1 MSKEKCNT
9 GETQVRY
16 AASFLPVGKSI
27 LLALGRDMRL
37 RLAVLLLLAAVTAHA
52 AEIKGKITN
61 AVGGEALG
69 RVEVVVLETKTSA
82 VTSISGE
89 FDLPNLAPGTYTL
102 RLNAVGFRMLTI
114 PFTLALPADVKEF
127 SITMVPDNFHH
138 TDKVEV
144 HGDVFQAEDSPATT
158 EMNLTASEIRE
169 TSTVFAD
176 DPFRAVQTLPGVSA
190 AGNNEFFAEFSVMG
204 APFSS
209 VSIYIDD
216 VLVPNPFHEIGN
228 FAEGASLGVLTSEV
242 VEEMKLMPA
251 AYPEKFGAAAG
262 AALDVHTREGSRGK
276 PLFRLSAGIAASE
289 ILAEGG
295 LGSARKGSWLVS
307 ARKSYINYLI
317 KNRVQGAADV
327 GFYDGDVKVIYDV
340 APRQNVN
347 FFATGGHTD
356 MHDSTATEINSFA
369 SGRSDFALA
378 RAGWRWAVSPHLLV
392 DARAAFFREP
402 EELRNPSNQ
411 ILQTADHQEWVG
423 GTGVTWNWASDDVLE
438 AGWTTRRVAESLSQ
452 VTYTDNGGSSGFE
465 VSGAAFRYSG
475 YAQQSASLGK
485 GRIHFLGGVR
495 WDTLQQL
502 DTHPFSP
509 QASVAIRATATTE
522 FQLAAGRYQQFPA
535 LEEWSN
541 ECNALVGM
549 PEKSDHYTAA
559 VEQRFG
565 ENTRLRLQA
574 FDRQDAFSVAQIP
587 GQTVLQISG
596 PCQHSAEPVPNTTFL
611 RNYSRGVQLVLQRR
625 SANRLSGWL
634 GYTLA
639 RAQQRES
646 SYTNSFYPCPPF
658 CPSSTP
664 YSPSLEDQ
672 RHSLN
677 VFAMYRLTSS
687 LNLSGKFL
695 YGSGFPVSTGEFV
708 QVGTTLEP
716 VGTGTLRFP
725 YLRLDV
731 RADKDWVFKRWKLT
745 LYGEVLN
752 LTNHYNSRFVYSS
765 IIVNG
770 QAQVRTLQGLPI
782 TPTAGLAFQF

>member
-1 MSKEKCNT
+1 
-9 GETQVRY
+9 
-16 AASFLPVGKSI
+16 
-27 LLALGRDMRL
+27 MRL
-37 RLAVLLLLAAVTAHA
+37 RLAVLLLLAAVTARA

-69 RVEVVVLETKTSA
+69 RVEVVVLETKTGA

-89 FDLPNLAPGTYTL
+89 FDLPNLAPGSYTL
-102 RLNAVGFRMLTI
+102 RLNAVGYRMLTI
-114 PFTLALPADVKEF
+114 PFALATPAEVKEF
-127 SITMVPDNFHH
+127 SITLVPDNFHR

-144 HGDVFQAEDSPATT
+144 HGDVFQVSDSPATT

-190 AGNNEFFAEFSVMG
+190 EGNNEFFAEFSVMG

-216 VLVPNPFHEIGN
+216 VLVPSPFHEIGN

-242 VEEMKLMPA
+242 VEEMKLVPV
-251 AYPEKFGAAAG
+251 AYPEKFGDAAG
-262 AALDVHTREGSRGK
+262 AALDVHTREGSRGR
-276 PLFRLSAGIAASE
+276 PLFRISTGIAASE
-289 ILAEGG
+289 FLAEGG

-317 KNRVQGAADV
+317 RNRVQGAADV
-327 GFYDGDVKVIYDV
+327 GFYDGDLKLNYDLS
-340 APRQNVN
+340 PRQNVN

-356 MHDSTATEINSFA
+356 MHDLTASGVNSFA
-369 SGRSDFALA
+369 SGKSDFTLA
-378 RAGWRWAVSPHLLV
+378 RAGWRWAVSQHLLV
-392 DARAAFFREP
+392 DARGAFFREP
-402 EELRNPSNQ
+402 DTLRNPSNQ
-411 ILQTADHQEWVG
+411 ILQTTDHQEWVG
-423 GTGVTWNWASDDVLE
+423 GTGLTWNWASDNVLQ
-438 AGWTTRRVAESLSQ
+438 AGWTTRRIGQTSSQ
-452 VTYTDNGGSSGFE
+452 VTFNTDNGGSSGYE
-465 VSGAAFRYSG
+465 VNGAAFRYSG
-475 YAQQSASLGK
+475 YAQQSASLWK
-485 GRIHFLGGVR
+485 GRVHVLGGVR
-495 WDTLQQL
+495 WDSLQQL

-535 LEEWSN
+535 LEEWSSF
-541 ECNALVGM
+541 CNALASM
-549 PEKSDHYTAA
+549 PERSEHYSAA

-565 ENTRLRLQA
+565 ENTRLRLQV
-574 FDRQDAFSVAQIP
+574 FDRQDALSFAEVPGQSVAQ
-587 GQTVLQISG
+587 VSG
-596 PCQHSAEPVPNTTFL
+596 PCQHSAEPVPNSTFE

-639 RAQQRES
+639 QARQREYP
-646 SYTNSFYPCPPF
+646 YTTPFYPCPPF
-658 CPSSTP
+658 CILGTP
-664 YSPSLEDQ
+664 YLPSLEDQ

-677 VFAMYRLTSS
+677 VFAMYRVTPS

-708 QVGTTLEP
+708 QVGTTLQP
-716 VGTGTLRFP
+716 VGSSTLRLP
-725 YLRLDV
+725 YLRMDV
-731 RADKDWVFKRWKLT
+731 RADKDWAFKRWKLT

-765 IIVNG
+765 IIING
-770 QAQVRTLQGLPI
+770 QAQVQTLQGLPI
-782 TPTAGLAFQF
+782 TPTAGLVFQF